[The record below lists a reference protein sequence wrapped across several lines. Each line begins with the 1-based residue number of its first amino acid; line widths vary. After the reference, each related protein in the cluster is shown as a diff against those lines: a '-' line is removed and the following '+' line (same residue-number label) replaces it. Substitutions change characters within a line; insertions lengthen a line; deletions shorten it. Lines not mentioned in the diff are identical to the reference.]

1 MNYSL
6 NEKESARKSLLPS
19 FPINLASS
27 GLLIVACQRIPIFLS
42 SHWAIC
48 VTTSSISRMVSLVE
62 LNLIYFYFSLYK
74 IPLPQWITSE
84 IKSFVWG
91 WQRLPGCQR
100 VKRWKSKEGTCDKFG
115 GCAPQAILS
124 LHYLFFQCHWNYAPQ
139 KVHLI
144 WSSTFSVNAMSVFS
158 PSVQLCNSILE
169 SLYLS
174 YEGVICH
181 CCNNFRG
188 SLPSSPKQNSNLI
201 QRSL

>member
-100 VKRWKSKEGTCDKFG
+100 VKRWKVRR
-115 GCAPQAILS
+115 ALVINWAAV
-124 LHYLFFQCHWNYAPQ
+124 LHRP
-139 KVHLI
+139 
-144 WSSTFSVNAMSVFS
+144 FSVFIIFFSMSLKLCSTESSFNMKLNLFGQCNVCLFTLCS
-158 PSVQLCNSILE
+158 TKQLYFGVTLSFIWRGNM
-169 SLYLS
+169 SLLQQLS
-174 YEGVICH
+174 R
-181 CCNNFRG
+181 FFA
-188 SLPSSPKQNSNLI
+188 
-201 QRSL
+201 